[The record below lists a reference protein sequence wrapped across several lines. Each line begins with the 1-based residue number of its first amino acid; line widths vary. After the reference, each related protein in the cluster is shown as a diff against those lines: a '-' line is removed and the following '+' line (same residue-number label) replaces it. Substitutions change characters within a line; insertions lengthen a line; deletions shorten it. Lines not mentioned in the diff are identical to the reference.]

1 MMILIIRFYLDCF
14 SIRHLDYTSIST
26 LGYLRAAV
34 PYAFVIPQ
42 KLIGNLTQ
50 QLRLTG
56 QVSGAEIELQKAIEN
71 GDFDSIDSR
80 DTEARMLQQPH
91 VNISFTVNVHF
102 DNKDFKDLTMVRK
115 LLMIVQGNYSILRKA
130 NGLDNFEKDSG
141 LDISGCCE
149 PNTLMNYLQEAGN
162 KAHLVYWQECATN
175 SCLNTSYHQFA
186 IGLGDYKD
194 KARRVESPSFV
205 NYSDNKGNGY
215 NDKSQPCATY
225 MRPSPPR
232 DKPYAN
238 KAGICSCCI
247 M

>member
-1 MMILIIRFYLDCF
+1 MSAGR
-14 SIRHLDYTSIST
+14 RKKST
-26 LGYLRAAV
+26 ASALA
-34 PYAFVIPQ
+34 
-42 KLIGNLTQ
+42 
-50 QLRLTG
+50 
-56 QVSGAEIELQKAIEN
+56 
-71 GDFDSIDSR
+71 
-80 DTEARMLQQPH
+80 
-91 VNISFTVNVHF
+91 SFTVNVHF

-115 LLMIVQGNYSILRKA
+115 LMKIVQGNYSILRKA

-141 LDISGCCE
+141 LDISGCCK

-175 SCLNTSYHQFA
+175 FCLNTSYHQFA

-205 NYSDNKGNGY
+205 NYSDNKGNSY

-225 MRPSPPR
+225 MQPSPPC

>member
-1 MMILIIRFYLDCF
+1 MNYIVLVSMATF
-14 SIRHLDYTSIST
+14 SSNAVMFFSSRSSQDFTVTVNDADWLKTVRKIEKSVEK
-26 LGYLRAAV
+26 GKRA
-34 PYAFVIPQ
+34 
-42 KLIGNLTQ
+42 
-50 QLRLTG
+50 RLVHWQYG
-56 QVSGAEIELQKAIEN
+56 
-71 GDFDSIDSR
+71 
-80 DTEARMLQQPH
+80 EARTEEYPST
-91 VNISFTVNVHF
+91 ISFTVNVHF

-115 LLMIVQGNYSILRKA
+115 LMKIVQGNYSILRKA

-162 KAHLVYWQECATN
+162 RAHLVYWQECATN
-175 SCLNTSYHQFA
+175 LCLNTGYHPVA
-186 IGLGDYKD
+186 IGHRDYKD

-205 NYSDNKGNGY
+205 NYSDNKGNSY

-225 MRPSPPR
+225 MQPSPPR